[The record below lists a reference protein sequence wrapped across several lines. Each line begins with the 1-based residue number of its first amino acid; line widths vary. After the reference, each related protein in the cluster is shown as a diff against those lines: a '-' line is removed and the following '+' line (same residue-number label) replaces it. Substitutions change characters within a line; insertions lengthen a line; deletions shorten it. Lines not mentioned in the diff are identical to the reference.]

1 MAGDSKA
8 ARLGILYVVA
18 DIYPKN
24 GGPEYHAAD
33 YGYGTSR
40 PVQAD
45 IPHRQRPAGPSRSGL
60 AAGALALLGLIL
72 KIPALGL
79 TLISTL
85 LAALVYAQIFG
96 WWAFGIGFV
105 LLILIHESGHLIA
118 ARLLGIGAS
127 LPIML
132 PGLGAFVNMDRPRT
146 VTEEAQ
152 TAIAGPILG
161 TIASAACYLAA
172 LSMPNTYWGGLLG
185 GLAYFGFLINL
196 FNLIPVTPLDG
207 GRVMSVVSKW
217 FNVAG
222 LILAAVL
229 LVLTEF
235 RSFILILIVIIGA
248 LSTWQRF
255 RSTVADPAFYE
266 VPAST
271 KWVVGGLYLILL
283 LLLVLGTDATHSL
296 LPARVG

>member
-1 MAGDSKA
+1 MAGLYSPNQDPA
-8 ARLGILYVVA
+8 A
-18 DIYPKN
+18 
-24 GGPEYHAAD
+24 GGAA
-33 YGYGTSR
+33 YGYGTDR

-45 IPHRQRPAGPSRSGL
+45 IPAQPATNRPSTGGL
-60 AAGALALLGLIL
+60 AAGAVALLGLFL
-72 KIPALGL
+72 KIPGLAL
-79 TLISTL
+79 TAISTV

-96 WWAFGIGFV
+96 WWAFGVGFV
-105 LLILIHESGHLIA
+105 LLILIHETGHLIA
-118 ARLLGIGAS
+118 ARHLGIGAS
-127 LPIML
+127 FPIML

-161 TIASAACYLAA
+161 TIASATCYLAA

-222 LILAAVL
+222 LILAAGL

-255 RSTVADPAFYE
+255 RSTVADPAYYE

>member
-1 MAGDSKA
+1 MAD
-8 ARLGILYVVA
+8 LYSPNQDPV
-18 DIYPKN
+18 
-24 GGPEYHAAD
+24 GGGAD
-33 YGYGTSR
+33 YGYRTDR

-45 IPHRQRPAGPSRSGL
+45 IPAQPATNRPSTGGL
-60 AAGALALLGLIL
+60 AAGAVALLGLIL

-79 TLISTL
+79 TVISTL

-222 LILAAVL
+222 LVLAAVL

-255 RSTVADPAFYE
+255 RSTVAEPAYYQ

-283 LLLVLGTDATHSL
+283 VLLVLGTDATHSL
-296 LPARVG
+296 LPTRVG